1 MLKFVFFLVVVVFA
15 LAVCFVLL
23 VTALALAGALLV
35 LILEVLGL
43 ILSRCWDLVQKL
55 NLLLVQAFERAKARW
70 QPSPSG
76 VVLPSPTS
84 ATREPQEQ
92 DEDMPTPQAE
102 PPVAPVLE
110 AIDPSDADD
119 IETAQPEPAAEVS
132 AVETPIEAAQLEPKA
147 EEKPIESLAV
157 KSAESDL
164 PSEPEAKVE
173 PAATET
179 SNLQEAVVDLPS
191 PEEVEISPPAIPK
204 PESEPVPEPT
214 SVSPNP
220 APPIAK
226 PNPPKVPVSQAP
238 ITPPRLPAALP
249 PARPI
254 FPQLPDFV
262 GVGRRRFRLMV
273 EKDPDG
279 RPGVVI
285 VCQLLGAFREGWR
298 GPIRLTVTAQ
308 EFRHGRHHPLIR
320 LGNPDF
326 DPANPDVVHDY
337 PDGSRFGFREWTTV
351 ALINL
356 NDFEGYGSGRSQ
368 LEVTCRGWEM
378 RDGDN
383 NGDLIFEDTK
393 VLWVFLV
400 TGGYYARKQ
409 CRVEQLKA
417 VVVVLRLF
425 VCLDGGERN
434 VTNRLNRH
442 FEALGARFLR
452 RWVGRDITLR
462 DLINAEFSRRLQGSR
477 FPADMAVTAK
487 LAEAPKDLR
496 DWLLQECTDISEEFK
511 PQTPDGES
519 VRQLVVLRQQ
529 LGGP

>member
-43 ILSRCWDLVQKL
+43 ILSRCWDLVQKISL
-55 NLLLVQAFERAKARW
+55 FLVQAFERAKARW
-70 QPSPSG
+70 QPIPPG

-92 DEDMPTPQAE
+92 AEDMPTPQVE
-102 PPVAPVLE
+102 PPVAPVIEVIAPLDTDTIE
-110 AIDPSDADD
+110 A
-119 IETAQPEPAAEVS
+119 AQPEPAAEVGR
-132 AVETPIEAAQLEPKA
+132 VETPIETAQPDPKA
-147 EEKPIESLAV
+147 EEKPIEPLQV
-157 KSAESDL
+157 KSSEPDL

-179 SNLQEAVVDLPS
+179 PNLQEAVVDLPS
-191 PEEVEISPPAIPK
+191 PEVEISPPAIPK
-204 PESEPVPEPT
+204 SEPEPAPEPPI
-214 SVSPNP
+214 VSPKP

-226 PNPPKVPVSQAP
+226 PNPPKALVSQAP
-238 ITPPRLPAALP
+238 ITPPPPPAALP
-249 PARPI
+249 PARTM

-262 GVGRRRFRLMV
+262 GIGRRRFRLQL

-279 RPGVVI
+279 RPGKVI

-308 EFRHGRHHPLIR
+308 EFSDGKHHPLIR
-320 LGNPDF
+320 VGNSDF
-326 DPANPDVVHDY
+326 DPANPDVVHQY
-337 PDGSRFGFREWTTV
+337 PDGGRFGFREWTTV

-356 NDFEGYGSGRSQ
+356 NDFEGYGSGPCQ
-368 LEVTCRGWEM
+368 LEVTCRGWEL
-378 RDGDN
+378 RDGGN
-383 NGDLIFEDTK
+383 NGDLIFEDTE
-393 VLWVFLV
+393 VLRALLV

-409 CRVEQLKA
+409 RRVEQLKA

-434 VTNRLNRH
+434 ITNRLNRH

-477 FPADMAVTAK
+477 FPADMAATAK
-487 LAEAPKDLR
+487 LSEAPKDLR
-496 DWLLQECTDISEEFK
+496 DWLLQECADISEEFK
-511 PQTPDGES
+511 PQTPDGEA

>member
-1 MLKFVFFLVVVVFA
+1 MLKFLFFLVVGIFAIAVSFA
-15 LAVCFVLL
+15 LL
-23 VTALALAGALLV
+23 VAALALAGALLV

-43 ILSRCWDLVQKL
+43 ILSRLWDLVEQL
-55 NLLLVQAFERAKARW
+55 GQFLVQVFERAKACW
-70 QPSPSG
+70 QASPPG

-92 DEDMPTPQAE
+92 AEDMPTPQAE

-110 AIDPSDADD
+110 AIEPLDADD
-119 IETAQPEPAAEVS
+119 IETVRPEPAAEVS
-132 AVETPIEAAQLEPKA
+132 RVETPIEDAQPEPKA

-173 PAATET
+173 PPARET
-179 SNLQEAVVDLPS
+179 PNLQEAVVDLPS
-191 PEEVEISPPAIPK
+191 PEVEISPPVIPK
-204 PESEPVPEPT
+204 PEPEPVPEPP
-214 SVSPNP
+214 SVSPKP

-238 ITPPRLPAALP
+238 ITPPRPPAALP
-249 PARPI
+249 PARPM

-262 GVGRRRFRLMV
+262 GIGRRRLRLMV

-285 VCQLLGAFREGWR
+285 VCLLLGAFKEGWR

-308 EFRHGRHHPLIR
+308 ELTAGSHHPLVR
-320 LGNPDF
+320 SANMDF
-326 DPANPDVVHDY
+326 NPANPDVIHDY
-337 PDGSRFGFREWTTV
+337 PDGAHFGFREWTTV
-351 ALINL
+351 GRINL
-356 NDFEGYGSGRSQ
+356 NDFQGFSTGLTQ
-368 LEVTCRGWEM
+368 LEVTCRGWEL
-378 RDGDN
+378 RDGGN
-383 NGDLIFEDTK
+383 NGDLIFEDTEALR
-393 VLWVFLV
+393 VILV

-409 CRVEQLKA
+409 RRVEQLKA

-434 VTNRLNRH
+434 ITNRLNRH

-462 DLINAEFSRRLQGSR
+462 DLINAEFLRRLQGSR
-477 FPADMAVTAK
+477 LPADIAASAK
-487 LAEAPKDLR
+487 LSDAPKDLR
-496 DWLLQECTDISEEFK
+496 DWLLQECTEISEEFK
-511 PQTPDGES
+511 PQTPDGEA
-519 VRQLVVLRQQ
+519 VKQLATLGEL